1 MNPLRS
7 VGGRLALGLALV
19 VAGALLLADL
29 IVVPSLERHL
39 IDSKLSQLRRD
50 TPAIATRLGD
60 APPYALHDEIVKAA
74 QQADARIIYLTPQDY
89 RRKIFTVFDDSNQ
102 VTSADIETDPLVVRA
117 YNAFPKDVS
126 GTVTSGGKRWAE
138 VGYPLTNGDVVLVR
152 SSLADTLRSID
163 QVRRRLVIAGLIA
176 LAASLVVG
184 YAAAAMFARRIRRL
198 ERAADRIAAG
208 DFTEPVVDRGRDE
221 LGQLAAAFDDMR
233 QRLAQLEHARREFIA
248 NASHELRTPLFS
260 LGGFLEIMDD
270 EELDPATHAEF
281 MTTMREQ
288 VARLTKLATDL
299 LDLSRLDAGRMTVE
313 HEQVDLAALA
323 EVLADEFRGVA
334 LSTGHELEVDNGA
347 VSRAVGDEERAL
359 QIGRILLEN
368 AMVHTP
374 PGTPVRI
381 AATQQNGAALL
392 TVEDEGP
399 GIPPEHTA
407 QVFERFYRLE
417 GSIASGSGLGLAIAR
432 ELAELMGGTLDVV
445 TNTARTAFVLKLPTD
460 VSKEDIS
467 RGNGKTS
474 EVKAKVDTW
483 ENGRSIRR
491 SPGQR
496 ASSKAR
502 ERSP

>member
-1 MNPLRS
+1 VNPLRS

-39 IDSKLSQLRRD
+39 IDSKLSQLRHD
-50 TPAIATRLGD
+50 TPAIATTLANSPD
-60 APPYALHDEIVKAA
+60 YNLHNEIVKAA
-74 QQADARIIYLTPQDY
+74 QQADARVIYFTPQDFS
-89 RRKIFTVFDDSNQ
+89 RKILTVFDDSNP
-102 VTSADIETDPLVVRA
+102 VTSADVENDPYVVRA
-117 YNAFPKDVS
+117 FNAYPNYVS
-126 GTVTSGGKRWAE
+126 GTVTSGGKRYAE
-138 VGYPLTNGDVVLVR
+138 VAFPLRTGPVVLVR
-152 SSLADTLRSID
+152 SSLRDTLQSIS

-176 LAASLVVG
+176 LAASLAVG
-184 YAAAAMFARRIRRL
+184 YAAAALFARRIRRL
-198 ERAADRIAAG
+198 ERAAHRIAAG
-208 DFTEPVVDRGRDE
+208 DFSEPVVDRGRDE
-221 LGQLAAAFDDMR
+221 LGQLAGAFDDMR

-270 EELDPATHAEF
+270 EELDPATQAEF
-281 MTTMREQ
+281 MATMREQ

-299 LDLSRLDAGRMTVE
+299 LDLSRLDAGRMTIE

-334 LSTGHELEVDNGA
+334 LSTGHELEVDNAA

-381 AATQQNGAALL
+381 AATQQNGSALL
-392 TVEDEGP
+392 IVEDEGP
-399 GIPPEHTA
+399 GIPAEHSG
-407 QVFERFYRLE
+407 QVFERFYRLQ

-432 ELAELMGGTLDVV
+432 ELAELMGGSVELE
-445 TNTARTAFVLKLPTD
+445 ARSTSTAFALVLP
-460 VSKEDIS
+460 S
-467 RGNGKTS
+467 
-474 EVKAKVDTW
+474 
-483 ENGRSIRR
+483 
-491 SPGQR
+491 
-496 ASSKAR
+496 
-502 ERSP
+502 ERSEMDMAFSDENAGPSAARQK